1 MMKMNRLASYALLA
15 VFGFAGTMM
24 AKAETQNFDGI
35 VSDSMCKGKHMMPGK
50 SDAQCIQECVKS
62 GSKYVLMVGSKM
74 FVLDGKPQAIAPLA
88 GKHVR
93 IAGEVKG
100 GTLSIQSIHEVAAH

>member
-1 MMKMNRLASYALLA
+1 
-15 VFGFAGTMM
+15 
-24 AKAETQNFDGI
+24 
-35 VSDSMCKGKHMMPGK
+35 
-50 SDAQCIQECVKS
+50 
-62 GSKYVLMVGSKM
+62 M